1 MSDVYT
7 DDDLRMIRLQEGDIG
22 VFDEIVAAWQR
33 PLFYFFLRNTRDQQL
48 AEDLVQDT
56 LLRLFRRAWDYLPTG
71 RFRGW
76 LFWIAHNLLIDH
88 SRKRTND
95 VLIHSLRA
103 ADFRG
108 EPAGF
113 DPLIGLSA
121 RLASVPAQA
130 EQRELAQILEE
141 LLLEL
146 PSEQRQTFTL
156 HHYHSLTLTEVA
168 DAMAATL
175 PTTKGRLRLAKEKL
189 RRLLACRGFAAEA
202 LSESS

>member
-1 MSDVYT
+1 MSDAYT
-7 DDDLRMIRLQEGDIG
+7 DDDLRMIRLQEGDTG

-71 RFRGW
+71 RFPGW
-76 LFWIAHNLLIDH
+76 LFRIAHNLLIDH

-108 EPAGF
+108 ELAGF
-113 DPLIGLSA
+113 DPLIGISA
-121 RLASVPAQA
+121 GLPSVPSQA
-130 EQRELAQILEE
+130 EQRELAEIVEE
-141 LLLEL
+141 LLLQL

-156 HHYHSLTLTEVA
+156 HHYHSLTLAEVA

-189 RRLLACRGFAAEA
+189 RRLLACRGFVAEA
-202 LSESS
+202 ISESS